1 MDKNENYKMCMH
13 LKLLPAV
20 HPQVIN
26 NKETDVT
33 TRNVTM
39 LHSFGGPA
47 TPQASGRNGRSET
60 EEDGKEQ
67 TQYSR
72 EC

>member
-1 MDKNENYKMCMH
+1 
-13 LKLLPAV
+13 
-20 HPQVIN
+20 
-26 NKETDVT
+26 
-33 TRNVTM
+33 M
-39 LHSFGGPA
+39 LHSYGGPA